1 MDDDVD
7 MEEDE
12 EEGENEDQDQEITPV
27 VVEIKPPDTSA
38 PMKIVK
44 DYTPKGMFLYNILFV
59 LLFLLTSFIII
70 F

>member
-12 EEGENEDQDQEITPV
+12 EGENGDQEQELTPV

-44 DYTPKGMFLYNILFV
+44 DYTPKGMSPL
-59 LLFLLTSFIII
+59 
-70 F
+70 

>member
-12 EEGENEDQDQEITPV
+12 EDQGADEEEREHDNPTV
-27 VVEIKPPDTSA
+27 VAEIKPPDASA

-44 DYTPKGMFLYNILFV
+44 DYTPKGK
-59 LLFLLTSFIII
+59 SFFFENYLIS
-70 F
+70 FQSS

>member
-12 EEGENEDQDQEITPV
+12 EGENGDQEQDSTPA

-44 DYTPKGMFLYNILFV
+44 DYTPKGMFLFVIFNIFY
-59 LLFLLTSFIII
+59 FCF
-70 F
+70 FCC

>member
-12 EEGENEDQDQEITPV
+12 EGENGDQEESIPV

-44 DYTPKGMFLYNILFV
+44 DYTPKGMTLCNL
-59 LLFLLTSFIII
+59 
-70 F
+70 